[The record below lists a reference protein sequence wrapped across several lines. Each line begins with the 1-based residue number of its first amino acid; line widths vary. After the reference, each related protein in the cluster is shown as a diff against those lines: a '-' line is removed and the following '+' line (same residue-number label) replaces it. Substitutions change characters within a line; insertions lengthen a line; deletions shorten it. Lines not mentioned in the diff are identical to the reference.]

1 MNAADRSEQFCSDSA
16 RSGRVRFP
24 ILLASNRRN
33 APMRINWEVVKPS
46 LWTGAGGVVVGML
59 LLANGFG
66 FMSRTTAEKLAAASS
81 EKAVIAVLAPVCADK
96 FRGLTDVVART
107 AILVANKDNS
117 YQMREAIPAAFVTLP
132 GKSYPD
138 SDLAA
143 ACAGLV
149 LAPPKTANL
158 KQ

>member
-1 MNAADRSEQFCSDSA
+1 MQPTGVSNFAQTPLGPGAYAFHPLCGPERAES
-16 RSGRVRFP
+16 
-24 ILLASNRRN
+24 LL
-33 APMRINWEVVKPS
+33 
-46 LWTGAGGVVVGML
+46 GML
-59 LLANGFG
+59 LLSNGFG

-96 FRGLTDVVART
+96 FRALADVAART

-117 YQMREAIPAAFVTLP
+117 YKMREAFPEAFITLP

-138 SDLAA
+138 SDLTA

-149 LAPPKTANL
+149 LAPAKTANL
-158 KQ
+158 QQ

>member
-1 MNAADRSEQFCSDSA
+1 M
-16 RSGRVRFP
+16 RVRYLFLKP
-24 ILLASNRRN
+24 KET
-33 APMRINWEVVKPS
+33 PMRINWDVVKPS

-59 LLANGFG
+59 LLSYGFG
-66 FMSRTTAEKLAAASS
+66 FMSNSRAEKLASSSS
-81 EKAVIAVLAPVCADK
+81 ERAVVAVLAPVCADK
-96 FRGLTDVVART
+96 FRALPDVASRT
-107 AILVANKDNS
+107 ATLVAEKDNS
-117 YQMREAIPAAFVTLP
+117 YKMRAAFPEAMITLP

-149 LAPPKTANL
+149 LAPPKTADL

>member
-1 MNAADRSEQFCSDSA
+1 
-16 RSGRVRFP
+16 
-24 ILLASNRRN
+24 
-33 APMRINWEVVKPS
+33 MRIDWDVVKPS

-59 LLANGFG
+59 LLSYGFG
-66 FMSRTTAEKLAAASS
+66 FMSNNRAEKLASASS

-96 FRGLTDVVART
+96 FRALPDVAART
-107 AILVANKDNS
+107 ATLVAEKDNT
-117 YQMREAIPAAFVTLP
+117 YKMRAAFPEAMITLP
-132 GKSYPD
+132 GRSYPD

-149 LAPPKTANL
+149 LAPPKTADL

>member
-1 MNAADRSEQFCSDSA
+1 MGALYRMSNSSQMRSIGGA
-16 RSGRVRFP
+16 VGV
-24 ILLASNRRN
+24 LLTA
-33 APMRINWEVVKPS
+33 
-46 LWTGAGGVVVGML
+46 L
-59 LLANGFG
+59 LIPP
-66 FMSRTTAEKLAAASS
+66 AASS

-96 FRGLTDVVART
+96 FRALADVSGRT

-117 YQMREAIPAAFVTLP
+117 YKMREAFPEAFITLP

-138 SDLAA
+138 SDLTA

-158 KQ
+158 QQ